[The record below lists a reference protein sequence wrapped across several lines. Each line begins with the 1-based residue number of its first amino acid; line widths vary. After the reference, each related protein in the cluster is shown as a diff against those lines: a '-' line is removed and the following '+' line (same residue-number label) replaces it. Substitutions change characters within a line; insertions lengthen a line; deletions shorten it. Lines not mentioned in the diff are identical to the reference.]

1 MKELFLIRHAKSD
14 WDKADLKDIDRP
26 LKGRGVRDA
35 MMMGNYIARHYTRKP
50 DLILTSPACRAFHT
64 AMLYCRSMD
73 LSCETLVVRKALYL
87 ASYNDLHN
95 QIRKTPAGVDILGV
109 VAHNPGITDL
119 ANFFLEESIHNIPT
133 SGFVYMA
140 FDAGAWEEV
149 KADTMVKYDFHYPRE
164 LLTE

>member
-14 WDKADLKDIDRP
+14 WEKMDIKDIDRP

-35 MMMGNYIARHYTRKP
+35 LVMGKFLGEHYSRP

-64 AMLYCRSMD
+64 AVLFCRAMD
-73 LSCETLVVRKALYL
+73 ASCEVIRVRQNLYL
-87 ASYNDLHN
+87 ASYNEMLAT
-95 QIRKTPAGVDILGV
+95 IREAPGDKDVLALVT
-109 VAHNPGITDL
+109 HNPGVTDM

-140 FDAGAWEEV
+140 FDCDSWEEV
-149 KADTMVKYDFHYPRE
+149 KSDTMVKHAFHYPKE